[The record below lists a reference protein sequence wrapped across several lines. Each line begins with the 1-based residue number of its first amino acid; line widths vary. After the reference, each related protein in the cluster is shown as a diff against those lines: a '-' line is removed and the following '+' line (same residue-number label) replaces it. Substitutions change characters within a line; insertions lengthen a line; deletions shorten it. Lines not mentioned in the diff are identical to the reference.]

1 MTRPN
6 PANTV
11 TDEESGERW
20 YILPDGNG
28 GELRLLSVTTAFKVI
43 AKIGLDIWKN
53 EYTADAAFDELPT
66 VVTASRKKPCGRTRA
81 KCRSHETWESGCPT
95 CRCGVCRACVV
106 AWLAS
111 RHKAHSERRGDEGRR
126 MHDVIEWWSKH
137 NEIRPYDADIA
148 PYVAAF
154 LAFVEAYGL
163 CPESFLMC
171 EATCVNKADNYAG
184 TTDGVVRFEAVAS
197 PEAAK
202 LVARIL
208 RFNGEYPHLKTSDAI
223 QRAVVRD
230 KRVVEVVIDWKT
242 REKTLEDGPAR
253 FYPEQALQ
261 IAGYRW
267 APRVRIKATDQF
279 VDMPNTDGGV
289 VIQLRLDGATARPVV
304 CDEETYNGF
313 LHALGLYLW
322 LAEKGSR
329 AVGVN
334 TFALTRKDGPAAT
347 VDGPTVP
354 ALPAPP
360 PTDPF
365 ALVLAA
371 RGAIGDDQ
379 IPF

>member
-6 PANTV
+6 PANTI
-11 TDEESGERW
+11 TDEDSGERW
-20 YILPDGNG
+20 YVLPDGNG
-28 GELRLLSVTTAFKVI
+28 GELRLLSVTTAFRAI

-53 EYTADAAFDELPT
+53 EYTANSAFDELPT
-66 VVTASRKKPCGRTRA
+66 VITSSRTKPCGRTRS
-81 KCRSHETWESGCPT
+81 KCRSHDMWQSDCPT
-95 CRCGVCRACVV
+95 CRCGVCRPCVV
-106 AWLAS
+106 AWLAT
-111 RHKAHSERRGDEGRR
+111 RHKAHSERRRDEGSR

-137 NEIRPYDADIA
+137 SELRPYDEDIV

-154 LAFVEAYGL
+154 LGFVEAYGL
-163 CPESFLMC
+163 RPDSFLMC

-184 TTDGVVRFEAVAS
+184 TTDGVVRFEAAAT
-197 PEAAK
+197 PAAAK

-208 RFNGEYPHLKTSDAI
+208 RFNGEYAHLKTSDAL
-223 QRAVVRD
+223 QKAVVRD
-230 KRVVEVVIDWKT
+230 KRVVDVIIDWKT
-242 REKTLEDGPAR
+242 REKPLEDGETAR

-289 VIQLRLDGATARPVV
+289 VIQLRPDGATARPVV

-329 AVGVN
+329 AIGVN
-334 TFALTRKDGPAAT
+334 TFALTRKDAPVEPEPTPAA
-347 VDGPTVP
+347 PTP
-354 ALPAPP
+354 SP
-360 PTDPF
+360 DPF
-365 ALVLAA
+365 ALVAAA
-371 RGAIGDDQ
+371 RGGLADDT